1 MYDPRS
7 YSFSSDGSTYSPR
20 YVLFMNG
27 KKNSDHCKKT
37 SKTCA
42 LIESFPEAAHC
53 RRGSVKF
60 TFIPPKSHISSFVGL
75 TNTKL
80 QIIVALEVGGEEGIT
95 FRVAEDKK

>member
-1 MYDPRS
+1 
-7 YSFSSDGSTYSPR
+7 
-20 YVLFMNG
+20 MNG

-37 SKTCA
+37 PKTCA
-42 LIESFPEAAHC
+42 LIESIPEAAHC

-60 TFIPPKSHISSFVGL
+60 TFIPPKSHISSFVGI

-80 QIIVALEVGGEEGIT
+80 QIIVALEVHDEEGIE